1 MDGRLFRQLQA
12 IQFTVAIHSR
22 YLHPIT
28 LEKHSKVHHYT
39 GSKLTAQWALYL
51 LRALLKLP
59 RTCLRACGHFTTP
72 RSLEPCRTD
81 DHKTVFLIQR
91 SWMELD
97 T

>member
-39 GSKLTAQWALYL
+39 GSKLTAVGSLSS
-51 LRALLKLP
+51 P
-59 RTCLRACGHFTTP
+59 CLA
-72 RSLEPCRTD
+72 
-81 DHKTVFLIQR
+81 
-91 SWMELD
+91 
-97 T
+97 